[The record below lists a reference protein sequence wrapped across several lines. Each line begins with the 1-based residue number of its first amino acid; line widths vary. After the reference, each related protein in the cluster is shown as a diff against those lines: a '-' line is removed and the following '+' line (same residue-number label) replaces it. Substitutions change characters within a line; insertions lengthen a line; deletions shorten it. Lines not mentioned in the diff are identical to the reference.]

1 MTSTLRRWGVALRRP
16 LFVVTVLVPT
26 LVAAVYL
33 WGYASDVY
41 VSESRFVVRSIER
54 PAINPLGSLLKS
66 TGLARAQDESFSV
79 QEYMLSRD
87 ALHILDKD
95 LSLGASYSTSNVDR
109 WNRFGG
115 IDPDVSFEALHR
127 YYQKMIK
134 VQTDSA
140 SAVTTLQF
148 HAFDAGLAQKANETL
163 LKQSEALVNRLNER
177 GRKNLLEYAL
187 ADVAQAEQRARTAA
201 LAVATYRTSR
211 GVVDPEKQ
219 AAVQLQQSI
228 KLEEELAA
236 TRMQL
241 NQAKSLAPL
250 NPQVDALKT
259 REAFLEDQLNQ
270 ERSRVTG
277 GRSSLADRAS
287 EFQRLA
293 LEAEFS
299 NRQLAAAM
307 ANLDAVKNEAL
318 RQQIY
323 IERIAQPSL
332 ADAAQEPRRFK
343 GVMATLVLGLI
354 VWMVLQLLLAGIRE
368 HQEY

>member
-1 MTSTLRRWGVALRRP
+1 M
-16 LFVVTVLVPT
+16 
-26 LVAAVYL
+26 
-33 WGYASDVY
+33 
-41 VSESRFVVRSIER
+41 VRSLER
-54 PAINPLGSLLKS
+54 PAVNPLGSLLKS
-66 TGLARAQDESFSV
+66 TGLGRAQDESFSV
-79 QEYMLSRD
+79 QEYILSRD
-87 ALHILDKD
+87 ALRILDKD
-95 LSLGASYSTSNVDR
+95 LALKTIFASPQVDR
-109 WNRFGG
+109 LSRFGG
-115 IDPDVSFEALHR
+115 IDPDVSFEAFHR
-127 YYQKMIK
+127 YFQRMVK
-134 VQTDSA
+134 VQTDSG
-140 SAVTTLQF
+140 SAVTTLQV

-163 LKQSEALVNRLNER
+163 LKQSEALINRLNER

-187 ADVAQAEQRARTAA
+187 ADVAQAEHRARTAA
-201 LAVATYRTSR
+201 LAVASYRTSR

-219 AAVQLQQSI
+219 AAAQLQQSI
-228 KLEEELAA
+228 KMEEELAA

-250 NPQVDALKT
+250 NPQVDALRT
-259 REAFLEDQLNQ
+259 REAFLEDQLKQ
-270 ERSRVTG
+270 ERARVTG

-332 ADAAQEPRRFK
+332 ADSAQEPRRFK
-343 GVMATLVLGLI
+343 GILATWVLGLI
-354 VWMVLQLLLAGIRE
+354 VWLVLKLLLAGVRE